1 MVFLSRRVQLMSN
14 YRFARG
20 IVCAVTSFATL
31 TGNPLVTAADKP
43 KPVSEAPVRV
53 KDVQLSEG
61 GTMNLTVVDTKN
73 TPHKDVQVSV
83 VHQKRVVA
91 AGKTDAH
98 GQVRFTNL
106 RPGQHSIQTGA
117 DTQIVRLWNS
127 DTAPQGAVKKMVV
140 SAEGD
145 VVRGQ
150 GGGGF
155 AGGGFGGGGFGGGGA
170 LLGIAGLAGGV
181 YGGIAATDAQD
192 DVDTLR
198 QQIATSQMAS
208 P

>member
-1 MVFLSRRVQLMSN
+1 MSN

-20 IVCAVTSFATL
+20 VVCALTSIATL
-31 TGNPLVTAADKP
+31 AGNPLVTAADKP

-61 GTMNLTVVDTKN
+61 GAMNLTVVDTKN

-117 DTQIVRLWNS
+117 DTRIVRLWNG
-127 DTAPQGAVKKMVV
+127 DTAPQGAVKNMVV

-150 GGGGF
+150 GGGG
-155 AGGGFGGGGFGGGGA
+155 GGGFGGGGFGGGGA
-170 LLGIAGLAGGV
+170 LLGIGGLAAGV
-181 YGGIAATDAQD
+181 YGGVAANDAQD